1 MQTHHA
7 TRIEIFIELP
17 ALKRLSRQLD
27 DSGVTGYSV
36 LPVLAGQ
43 GRSGAWTREGEVSA
57 AGGMVMVVAVVA
69 SERADS
75 VLESVFEV
83 VSRHIGLVSVS
94 DCRVVRPERV

>member
-7 TRIEIFIELP
+7 TRIEILIEVP
-17 ALKRLSRQLD
+17 ALKALSRQLD
-27 DSGVTGYSV
+27 RSGVTGYSV

-43 GRSGAWTREGEVSA
+43 GRTGPWTREGEISA
-57 AGGMVMVVAVVA
+57 AGGMVAVVAVVA
-69 SERADS
+69 CERAEG
-75 VLESVFEV
+75 VLDSVFEV

>member
-1 MQTHHA
+1 MQTHPA
-7 TRIEIFIELP
+7 TRIEIIIELP
-17 ALKRLSRQLD
+17 ALRALSRQLD
-27 DSGVTGYSV
+27 KSGVKGYTV

-43 GRSGAWTREGEVSA
+43 GRSGAWIREGEISS
-57 AGGMVMVVAVVA
+57 AGGMVAVLVVVAP
-69 SERADS
+69 ERAEA